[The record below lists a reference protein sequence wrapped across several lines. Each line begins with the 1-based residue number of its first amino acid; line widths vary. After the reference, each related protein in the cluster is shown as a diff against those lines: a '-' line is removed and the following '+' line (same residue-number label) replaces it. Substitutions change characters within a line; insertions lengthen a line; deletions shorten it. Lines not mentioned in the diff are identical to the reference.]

1 MFSRVALKALLV
13 WVSILMLAILN
24 GFLREVVL
32 VPMLGSTE
40 GLVMSGLLL
49 SGLIIAVAYVALPWL
64 DARGVVSLLA
74 IGLGWLALTLV
85 FEFSF
90 GLLQGKPWPVL
101 LEAYTFED
109 GNIWPVVLL
118 VTALAPWIAARL
130 KGWA

>member
-1 MFSRVALKALLV
+1 MTDDERFGRTH
-13 WVSILMLAILN
+13 SIQGAATLGTTAAF
-24 GFLREVVL
+24 FL
-32 VPMLGSTE
+32 
-40 GLVMSGLLL
+40 SGLLL
-49 SGLIIAVAYVALPWL
+49 SALIIAIAYLVLPWL
-64 DARGVVSLLA
+64 DVRGAAPLLA